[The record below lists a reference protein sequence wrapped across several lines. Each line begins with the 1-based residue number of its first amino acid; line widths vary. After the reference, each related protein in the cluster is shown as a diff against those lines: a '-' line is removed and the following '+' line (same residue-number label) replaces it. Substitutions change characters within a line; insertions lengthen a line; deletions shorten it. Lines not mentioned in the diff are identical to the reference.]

1 MKRMKVSQNGV
12 ASGLFLLLVLNTKTV
27 SISSMLK
34 TSSISRSLKL
44 LRKEKSVARAN
55 SLTLTTTTLRI
66 QNNTIEKLGTR
77 KPKTTLKTLIQLWR
91 QLDSVRL
98 RSLTRA
104 NM

>member
-1 MKRMKVSQNGV
+1 
-12 ASGLFLLLVLNTKTV
+12 
-27 SISSMLK
+27 
-34 TSSISRSLKL
+34 LKL
-44 LRKEKSVARAN
+44 LRKEKSLAKAN
-55 SLTLTTTTLRI
+55 SLTLTTMNLKM

-104 NM
+104 TM